1 MTRTLKVA
9 KNQIEKVRF
18 ALPRSNYSTY
28 QELAEDLK
36 IARCTVSNF
45 FNGKPVLT
53 RNFLEICKFLNL
65 DLEEIAELN
74 IRGVAISSS
83 SSAFLNMQNKL
94 PPIPPGCGVVTVVL
108 DTDAEEIEK
117 KLQAI
122 NNHLKQIAEDTSM
135 TIKSIESGSVML
147 VLSGSQEGCKQI
159 NSLFK
164 SGQLTE
170 LLGIEILDIGI
181 ELTSFAPI
189 KLSQWW
195 LNDFREAQQVGWQT
209 TEDVFGSR
217 QLAFRSGVIKRAK
230 QINLGTDFPI
240 ALVVDL
246 SNTADEEIDIL
257 LRVYSTSS
265 SVELPKNLRL
275 ILLSQG
281 EILAEVQPQNINDD
295 YLEQPLKGS
304 PGEEFSVKVMLGNV
318 SITEDFVI

>member
-9 KNQIEKVRF
+9 KSQIEKVKF

-28 QELAEDLK
+28 QELAEDLQ
-36 IARCTVSNF
+36 IARSTVSNF

-53 RNFLEICKFLNL
+53 RNFLEISKFLNL

-83 SSAFLNMQNKL
+83 SALLNMQSKL

-108 DTDAEEIEK
+108 DINVEQIEK
-117 KLQAI
+117 NLLAI

-135 TIKSIESGSVML
+135 TIKSIEPGSVVL

-159 NSLFK
+159 NTLFK

-189 KLSQWW
+189 NLSQWW

-257 LRVYSTSS
+257 LRVYSTGS